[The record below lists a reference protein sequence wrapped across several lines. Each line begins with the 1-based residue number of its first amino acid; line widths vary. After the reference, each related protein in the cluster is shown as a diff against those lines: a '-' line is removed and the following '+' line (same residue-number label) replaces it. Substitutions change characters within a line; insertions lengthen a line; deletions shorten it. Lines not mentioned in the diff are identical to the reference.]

1 MRRGWLAAAAVL
13 LLPPG
18 VAGAQTAAAP
28 AITLSDAMQLAV
40 QHYPAVRESQARAQ
54 AAAQGIGVAEAA
66 YLPKL
71 DLMWQEN
78 LATHNN
84 VFGLLL
90 PQSVLPAISGP
101 VLGTRSMDS
110 VWGSAA
116 GALLSWDAIDF
127 GQRKAAVSVAR
138 AQSTQAIARHEL
150 TELDVAA
157 AAADAFLSVL
167 AADDGVRAAQAN
179 VDRLQVLVTSVRT
192 LVANQLRPGVDESR
206 ANAEIAIARNQ
217 LAQAVQTAQLARA
230 TLGGLIGRSAETLD
244 LAIGRLAGMPP
255 SDALPGVDAKAHPA
269 LRVSLA
275 QIAVVAAREQ
285 VLDRAYRP
293 RVMLQAALFGRGS
306 GADVPGQ
313 PSLGDGLWLQ
323 VPNWALGA
331 TVSFPA
337 LDLFPLRARK
347 QVEAQNLLAEKAH
360 YDQTLTELSTQDA
373 RARAVLKA
381 ASDIAANTPIERQ
394 AAAEAETR
402 ARARYDSGLATITE
416 VADATR
422 VLAQAEADD
431 AIARLGVWRALLA
444 VAQVHG
450 DLAPFVNRLI
460 AP

>member
-1 MRRGWLAAAAVL
+1 MRGWWLAAAVL
-13 LLPPG
+13 VMSSG
-18 VAGAQTAAAP
+18 VARAQTAAAP
-28 AITLSDAMQLAV
+28 ALTLSEAMQLAV

-54 AAAQGIGVAEAA
+54 AAAEGIGVAETA

-71 DLMWQEN
+71 GLVWQETR
-78 LATHNN
+78 ATHNN
-84 VFGLLL
+84 VFGLVL
-90 PQSVLPAISGP
+90 PQPVLPAISGP

-127 GQRKAAVSVAR
+127 GQRKAAVDVAR
-138 AQSTQAIARHEL
+138 AQSTQASARREL

-157 AAADAFLSVL
+157 AAADAFLSAL
-167 AADDGVRAAQAN
+167 AADDAVRAAQAN
-179 VDRLQVLVTSVRT
+179 VDRLQVLVQSVRS

-217 LAQAVQTAQLARA
+217 VSQAVQTAQLARA
-230 TLGGLIGRSAETLD
+230 TLGGLIGRPDETLD
-244 LAIGRLAGMPP
+244 LAIGRLAEAP
-255 SDALPGVDAKAHPA
+255 SADAVPGVDAKGHPA

-275 QIAVVAAREQ
+275 QIAVVEAREQ

-293 RVMLQAALFGRGS
+293 RVTLQAALFGRSS
-306 GADVPGQ
+306 GAEVPGQ
-313 PSLGDGLWLQ
+313 PSLGNGLWLQ

-331 TVSFPA
+331 TVAFPA
-337 LDLFPLRARK
+337 FDLFPLRARK
-347 QVEAQNLLAEKAH
+347 QLEAQNLLAEKAH
-360 YDQTLTELSTQDA
+360 YDQTLTDLATQGA

-381 ASDIAANTPIERQ
+381 ATDIAANTPIERE

-450 DLAPFVNRLI
+450 DLTPFINRLI

>member
-1 MRRGWLAAAAVL
+1 MRGWCLAAAVL
-13 LLPPG
+13 LSPPG
-18 VAGAQTAAAP
+18 VAVAQPAAAR
-28 AITLSDAMQLAV
+28 AITVSDAMQLAV

-54 AAAQGIGVAEAA
+54 AAAEGIGVAETA
-66 YLPKL
+66 YLPRL
-71 DLMWQEN
+71 DLLWQEN

-84 VFGLLL
+84 VFGAVL
-90 PQSVLPAISGP
+90 PQPVLPAISGP
-101 VLGTRSMDS
+101 VLPRSSES

-116 GALLSWDAIDF
+116 GALLSWDAVDF
-127 GQRKAAVSVAR
+127 GQRKAAVDVAR
-138 AQSTQAIARHEL
+138 AQSTQAMARHEL

-157 AAADAFLSVL
+157 AAADAFLSAL
-167 AADDGVRAAQAN
+167 AADDAVRAAQAN
-179 VDRLQVLVTSVRT
+179 VDRLQVLLQSVRS

-206 ANAEIAIARNQ
+206 ANAEAAIARNQ
-217 LAQAVQTAQLARA
+217 LSQAIQTAQLARA
-230 TLGGLIGRSAETLD
+230 TLGGLIGQPAEKLD
-244 LAIGRLAGMPP
+244 LAIGRLAETP
-255 SDALPGVDAKAHPA
+255 SAGAVPGVDAKAHPA

-275 QIAVVAAREQ
+275 QIAVVEAREQ

-293 RVMLQAALFGRGS
+293 RLSLQAALFGRGS
-306 GADVPGQ
+306 GAEVPGQ
-313 PSLGDGLWLQ
+313 SSLGDGLWLQ

-331 TVSFPA
+331 TLSFPA
-337 LDLFPLRARK
+337 FDLFPLRARK

-360 YDQTLTELSTQDA
+360 YDQALNELTTQDA

-381 ASDIAANTPIERQ
+381 ATEIAANTPIERQ
-394 AAAEAETR
+394 AAVEAEGR

-450 DLAPFVNRLI
+450 DLTPFITRLVT
-460 AP
+460 P

>member
-1 MRRGWLAAAAVL
+1 MRGWSLAAAVL
-13 LLPPG
+13 VLPSG

-28 AITLSDAMQLAV
+28 ALTLSDAMHLAV
-40 QHYPAVRESQARAQ
+40 LHYPAVRESQARAE
-54 AAAQGIGVAEAA
+54 AAAEGIGVAETA

-71 DLMWQEN
+71 DLVWQEN

-84 VFGLLL
+84 VFGLVL
-90 PQSVLPAISGP
+90 PQPVLPPISGP

-127 GQRKAAVSVAR
+127 GQRKAAVDVAR
-138 AQSTQAIARHEL
+138 AQSMQAVARREL

-167 AADDGVRAAQAN
+167 AADDAVRAAQAN
-179 VDRLQVLVTSVRT
+179 VDRLQVLVQSVRS

-206 ANAEIAIARNQ
+206 ANAEVAIARNQ
-217 LAQAVQTAQLARA
+217 LSQAVQTAQLARA
-230 TLGGLIGRSAETLD
+230 TLGGLIGQSAETLD
-244 LAIGRLAGMPP
+244 LAIGRLAEAP
-255 SDALPGVDAKAHPA
+255 SVDPVPTVDAKAHPA

-275 QIAVVAAREQ
+275 QVAVSEAREQ
-285 VLDRAYRP
+285 ALDRAYRP
-293 RVMLQAALFGRGS
+293 RVTFQAALFGRGS
-306 GADVPGQ
+306 GAEVPGQ
-313 PSLGDGLWLQ
+313 PSLGPWLQ
-323 VPNWALGA
+323 VPNWAIGT

-337 LDLFPLRARK
+337 FDLFPLRARK

-360 YDQTLTELSTQDA
+360 YDQTVTELTTQDA

-450 DLAPFVNRLI
+450 DLAPFINRLI
-460 AP
+460 VP